1 MAASKRP
8 AVIDLCASE
17 EEEDERARSKR
28 LTRERR
34 ESRRAA
40 AGTAA
45 ASAATPGSTYGATS
59 SSSASAS
66 ASASASGAS
75 TSTSASATHSS
86 SSAATWAQPRA
97 AVTCPICFCET
108 EPAEACVLAASCG
121 CAFCVDCLSTY
132 VRGKVEAGEVTA
144 EQLVCPAVEPRRCGV
159 PLTPQDVQ
167 RCLPA
172 GQAERYDR
180 LALQRC
186 VEAQDDLGRANPPPP
201 PAAAAAAH
209 AGLRLRHRHCPTAG
223 CPFVFA
229 WEPDNRKLEC
239 PLCSKSFC
247 LLCRAEPWHTG
258 MRCEQ
263 FQAERGDPEASDAAF
278 AQFASSQRLK
288 QCAIANRSSPP
299 LARESNPP
307 LRPSAR
313 CPKCRWWVEK
323 SSGCDAMHCR
333 CNLVFCYKCG
343 GDDPPTRGR
352 VRAPPPEARAASCA

>member
-1 MAASKRP
+1 MECP
-8 AVIDLCASE
+8 
-17 EEEDERARSKR
+17 
-28 LTRERR
+28 
-34 ESRRAA
+34 SRRK
-40 AGTAA
+40 TC
-45 ASAATPGSTYGATS
+45 SAACPRGRRSDTTGSRCSAVLRRRTTWGAPTPP
-59 SSSASAS
+59 
-66 ASASASGAS
+66 
-75 TSTSASATHSS
+75 H
-86 SSAATWAQPRA
+86 
-97 AVTCPICFCET
+97 
-108 EPAEACVLAASCG
+108 
-121 CAFCVDCLSTY
+121 
-132 VRGKVEAGEVTA
+132 
-144 EQLVCPAVEPRRCGV
+144 
-159 PLTPQDVQ
+159 
-167 RCLPA
+167 
-172 GQAERYDR
+172 
-180 LALQRC
+180 
-186 VEAQDDLGRANPPPP
+186 P